1 MHSTKARSGHD
12 FVFSLKP
19 WIRKFVIHLFVWT
32 KPRVPH
38 LCGRTLRWDDGSI
51 ASWFGPRIRR
61 TSGRNRTGLS
71 SRFVRGD
78 RLIFREQIREIWLM
92 WVDDSKKTSP
102 VSSFLVEVLTRL
114 WLTILLLHIMFVN
127 VFFLDFVV
135 NIVWNPVLIIHHL
148 YVLLNPVVHRVP
160 IPPTG
165 SLTFLVPHR
174 VKSSHG
180 CASRPSV

>member
-1 MHSTKARSGHD
+1 
-12 FVFSLKP
+12 
-19 WIRKFVIHLFVWT
+19 
-32 KPRVPH
+32 
-38 LCGRTLRWDDGSI
+38 
-51 ASWFGPRIRR
+51 
-61 TSGRNRTGLS
+61 
-71 SRFVRGD
+71 
-78 RLIFREQIREIWLM
+78 
-92 WVDDSKKTSP
+92 
-102 VSSFLVEVLTRL
+102 
-114 WLTILLLHIMFVN
+114 MFVN